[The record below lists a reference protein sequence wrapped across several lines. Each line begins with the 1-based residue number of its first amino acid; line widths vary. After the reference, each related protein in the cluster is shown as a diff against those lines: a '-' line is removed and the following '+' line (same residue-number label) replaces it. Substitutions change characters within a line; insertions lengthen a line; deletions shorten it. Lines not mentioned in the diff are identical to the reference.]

1 MKIFRTQPNTLCV
14 LEINKLDGKNVKKEY
29 LLIAGAQILIGD
41 LLTIIGVFLR
51 WGRLSRISGWD
62 IITTY
67 PYLVYGKPSIFL
79 VLIGGIIAFFGGLAL
94 ISALIGN
101 WALSVKRGITYLLW
115 LGLLIAA
122 AGCMWNSLYYGGL
135 PFGLFVSWLGNCIA
149 LIGLAI
155 IEFGLF
161 LLKIKNEEG

>member
-1 MKIFRTQPNTLCV
+1 VR
-14 LEINKLDGKNVKKEY
+14 KEY

-51 WGRLSRISGWD
+51 WGRFSRISGWY
-62 IITTY
+62 IITTRI
-67 PYLVYGKPSIFL
+67 PGNLSVFL

-94 ISALIGN
+94 ASALIGN
-101 WALSVKRGITYLLW
+101 WTLSVKRGITYFLW
-115 LGLLIAA
+115 LGLFIAA
-122 AGCMWNSLYYGGL
+122 AGCMWNALEYGGM

-161 LLKIKNEEG
+161 PLKTKMRKVKPSI